1 MRFREGSRVKFHS
14 RTLNDASRHGVNGP
28 FVISVLLVA
37 NYRLYS
43 WITRSN
49 YDVKGLEMAC
59 PPSPASS
66 FHLLRRPLRRIL
78 MRARENRGGVDEF
91 RNRKLR
97 GKKDSTRF
105 NLSNGKKLVEFVQD
119 LIEITMIV
127 AFVFPFRWRDFSFDL
142 TLSTLI
148 TQSGRN
154 NKN

>member
-91 RNRKLR
+91 RTGSCEGRK
-97 GKKDSTRF
+97 TRQ
-105 NLSNGKKLVEFVQD
+105 G
-119 LIEITMIV
+119 LIYRMV
-127 AFVFPFRWRDFSFDL
+127 
-142 TLSTLI
+142 
-148 TQSGRN
+148 
-154 NKN
+154 KN